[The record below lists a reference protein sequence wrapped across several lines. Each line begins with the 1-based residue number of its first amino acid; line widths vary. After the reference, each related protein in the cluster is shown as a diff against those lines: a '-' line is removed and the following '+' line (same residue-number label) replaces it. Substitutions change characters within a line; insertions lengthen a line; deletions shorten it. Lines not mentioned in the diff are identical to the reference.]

1 MKEKNAVGKIRIGTK
16 KAKKKAKFILHLG
29 SPLWKREKF

>member
-16 KAKKKAKFILHLG
+16 KAKKAKFILRLG